1 MTAAWPPELR
11 RQVQV
16 LVDQFL
22 TGTGAA
28 WIGIAGIDRLG
39 VSGRFT
45 GTLRMGGRMEALGAH
60 PVTEAFVWMQGS
72 EPELWLDPRSKKY
85 RDLFDEFARTR
96 LGLAGRP
103 RGDAWNIDHVFP
115 KAAAALD
122 GMTHVRALAIASDS
136 NQALGRTVEKAM
148 KGRADDAPGRKLIRH
163 ATWMTI
169 GKAAGYDGW
178 DSLPDSASAA
188 GNAAG
193 VRSLFA
199 FLATR
204 GITAPAGA
212 LEEGLTAHTLTR
224 IR

>member
-1 MTAAWPPELR
+1 MTSNWPPELQ
-11 RQVQV
+11 RQVQI

-22 TGTGAA
+22 AGEGSA

-39 VSGRFT
+39 ASGRAN
-45 GTLRMGGRMEALGAH
+45 GTMRLGGRLEALGGH
-60 PVTEAFVWMQGS
+60 PVTEAFVWVQGT
-72 EPELWLDPRSKKY
+72 EPELWLDPRSQKY

-115 KAAAALD
+115 KAAGALD
-122 GMTHVRALAIASDS
+122 GMSHVRTLAIGAGG

-148 KGRADDAPGRKLIRH
+148 KGRADAAPGRKQIRH

-169 GKAAGYDGW
+169 GKAAGYEGW
-178 DSLPDSASAA
+178 ETLPDSADAA
-188 GNAAG
+188 GNAAS
-193 VRSLFA
+193 VRGLFA
-199 FLATR
+199 FLAAR
-204 GITAPAGA
+204 GIAAPAGA
-212 LEEGLTAHTLTR
+212 LEQGLTAYTLTR

>member
-1 MTAAWPPELR
+1 MSAGWPPVLQ

-22 TGTGAA
+22 AGTGAA
-28 WIGIAGIDRLG
+28 WIGIAGIGRLG
-39 VSGRFT
+39 VAGPASGTMRI
-45 GTLRMGGRMEALGAH
+45 GGRIEALGAH
-60 PVTEAFVWMQGS
+60 PMTEAFVWVQGS
-72 EPELWLDPRSKKY
+72 EPELWLDPRSTKY

-103 RGDAWNIDHVFP
+103 RGADWNIDHVFP
-115 KAAAALD
+115 KAAGALD
-122 GMTHVRALAIASDS
+122 GMTHVRALAIGAGG

-148 KGRADDAPGRKLIRH
+148 KGRADDAPDRKVIRH

-169 GKAAGYDGW
+169 GKAAGYEGW
-178 DSLPDSASAA
+178 ESLPDSASAA
-188 GNAAG
+188 GNAPG
-193 VRSLFA
+193 VRNLFA

-212 LEEGLTAHTLTR
+212 LEESLTSFTLTK

>member
-1 MTAAWPPELR
+1 MVSGWPAVLQ

-28 WIGIAGIDRLG
+28 WIGIAGIERLG
-39 VSGRFT
+39 ASGRVSGTMRI
-45 GTLRMGGRMEALGAH
+45 GGRIEALGAH
-60 PVTEAFVWMQGS
+60 ALTEAFVWVQGA
-72 EPELWLDPRSKKY
+72 EPELWLDPRSTKY

-96 LGLAGRP
+96 LSLAGRP

-115 KAAAALD
+115 KAAGALD
-122 GMTHVRALAIASDS
+122 GMTHVRALAIASGG

-148 KGRADDAPGRKLIRH
+148 KGRADDVPGRKRIRH

-169 GKAAGYDGW
+169 GKAAGYEGW
-178 DSLPDSASAA
+178 ESLPDSASAA
-188 GNAAG
+188 GNAAA

-199 FLATR
+199 YLAAQ